1 MVVDAQVLIQV
12 QLAWVNREGTPVI
25 EAYELPEGSTV
36 GELIERSRIAE
47 RQAELDPGPRR
58 VALHGRLVS
67 LATRLETGDR
77 VELAPP
83 LTADP
88 MASRR
93 RRAAVKAG
101 TRFQRP

>member
-1 MVVDAQVLIQV
+1 MVGDAQGLVRV
-12 QLAWVNREGTPVI
+12 QLAWVNREGSPVI

-36 GELIERSRIAE
+36 GELIGLSRIAE
-47 RQAELDPGPRR
+47 RRAELDPGPRR
-58 VALHGRLVS
+58 VALYGRLVS

-83 LTADP
+83 LVADP

-93 RRAAVKAG
+93 RRAAVKAAS
-101 TRFQRP
+101 RFQKP